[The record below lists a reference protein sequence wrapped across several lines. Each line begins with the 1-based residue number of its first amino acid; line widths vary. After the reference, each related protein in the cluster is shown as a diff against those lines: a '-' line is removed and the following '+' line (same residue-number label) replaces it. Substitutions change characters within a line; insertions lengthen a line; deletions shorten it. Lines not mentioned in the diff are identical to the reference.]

1 MKENRT
7 LPYLAGIGYSVIF
20 GFSFL
25 FTKIGLTHMSEM
37 QVIAF
42 RFLVAAFVLELLK
55 ALKVIN
61 PKFKGKNMKFVLIT
75 AIFQP
80 VLYFFFEVRGVNLS
94 LSSEAGL
101 MMSLVPVLTAV
112 GASIF
117 LKEKLRTVQVFFIL
131 LSVGGVVFINVM
143 KEDLA
148 TSGNLL
154 GIFYLSLAILA
165 GTMYGLF
172 SKKSSG
178 EFKPMDIT
186 YIMMWFGA
194 IAFNA
199 IVIIDNL
206 IKGDLSNYFR
216 PLQNVEALISILY
229 LGILSS
235 VVAFFFMNYTI
246 SRIPVSQSAILTNL
260 VTVFAIL
267 AGVFILDEPFGWKD
281 LIGSIMILIGVFG
294 TMHFREKK
302 TNHNSQNTNHNENAI
317 DNSQIPIKR
326 LENKNS

>member
-1 MKENRT
+1 MKETRF
-7 LPYLAGIGYSVIF
+7 LPYAAGIIYSIIF

-25 FTKIGLTHMSEM
+25 FTKLGLVYMSEM
-37 QVIAF
+37 QLIAF

-55 ALKVIN
+55 ALKIIN
-61 PKFKGKNMKFVLIT
+61 PKFKGRNMKFVLIT

-101 MMSLVPVLTAV
+101 MMSLIPVLTVV

-117 LKEKLRTVQVFFIL
+117 LKEELKKIQVFFII

-143 KEDLA
+143 KEDL
-148 TSGNLL
+148 TVSGNFL
-154 GIFYLSLAILA
+154 GIVYLSLAVLA
-165 GTMYGLF
+165 GTAYSLF

-199 IVIIDNL
+199 IALVESL
-206 IKGDLSNYFR
+206 LKEELYNYFR
-216 PLQNVEALISILY
+216 PLQNIEALLPILY
-229 LGILSS
+229 LGVLSS
-235 VVAFFFMNYTI
+235 VIAFFFMNYTI

-281 LIGSIMILIGVFG
+281 FIGSVMILVGVFG

-302 TNHNSQNTNHNENAI
+302 EIIHN
-317 DNSQIPIKR
+317 
-326 LENKNS
+326 

>member
-1 MKENRT
+1 MKETRF
-7 LPYLAGIGYSVIF
+7 LPYAAGIIYSIIF

-25 FTKIGLTHMSEM
+25 FTKLGLVYMSEM
-37 QVIAF
+37 QLIAF

-55 ALKVIN
+55 ALKIIN
-61 PKFKGKNMKFVLIT
+61 PKFKGRNMKFVLIT

-112 GASIF
+112 GASLF
-117 LKEKLRTVQVFFIL
+117 LKERLKKIQVFFII

-143 KEDLA
+143 KEDL
-148 TSGNLL
+148 TSSGNFL
-154 GIFYLSLAILA
+154 GIIYLSLAVLA
-165 GTMYGLF
+165 GTAYSLF

-178 EFKPMDIT
+178 EFKPMEIT

-199 IVIIDNL
+199 IALVESL
-206 IKGDLSNYFR
+206 LKGQLYNYFR
-216 PLQNVEALISILY
+216 PLQNIEALLPILY
-229 LGILSS
+229 LGVLSS
-235 VVAFFFMNYTI
+235 VIAFFFMNYTI

-281 LIGSIMILIGVFG
+281 FIGSVMILVGVFG
-294 TMHFREKK
+294 TMYFREKK
-302 TNHNSQNTNHNENAI
+302 ETIHN
-317 DNSQIPIKR
+317 
-326 LENKNS
+326 